1 MHFDFDSYI
10 SLVKCG
16 HTMSAVTEADLS
28 VLGSIA
34 IINDDIFFSSTED
47 KRDIVVDNKLE
58 QNKLEIL

>member
-1 MHFDFDSYI
+1 
-10 SLVKCG
+10 
-16 HTMSAVTEADLS
+16 MSDVTEADLS

-58 QNKLEIL
+58 QNKLEILQFS